1 MPLTNFAGS
10 VAIITG
16 GASGIG
22 LATASAAHARGAH
35 VVLADINT
43 EGLLKAK
50 EEIRQHNPDAQGQIL
65 TVTTDVT
72 NEQQVRELMRQAFDV
87 DRHIDLV
94 VTSAA
99 WAHAEMTPAVVLSKH
114 LQEFGL
120 LVPTEKESATTTSI
134 ELTVPSGF
142 AIDSFVPSP
151 GWKRTEQTKGSGE
164 EAIVQMVTWTGGKV
178 PTGEDAAFHFLATP
192 NDSKTYDFEVR
203 QTYSDG
209 SIVDWSGPESS
220 DTPAPLV
227 DGVSSFGGGGTTTL
241 TIVALIIGAVG
252 VLLGIAGLATRGR
265 PLA

>member
-1 MPLTNFAGS
+1 MRVRRYLVVCALAAAAAL
-10 VAIITG
+10 VA
-16 GASGIG
+16 ASG
-22 LATASAAHARGAH
+22 
-35 VVLADINT
+35 
-43 EGLLKAK
+43 
-50 EEIRQHNPDAQGQIL
+50 
-65 TVTTDVT
+65 
-72 NEQQVRELMRQAFDV
+72 
-87 DRHIDLV
+87 
-94 VTSAA
+94 A
-99 WAHAEMTPAVVLSKH
+99 WAHAELTPAVVVSKH
-114 LQEFGL
+114 AQEFGL

-220 DTPAPLV
+220 DTPAPTIQAK
-227 DGVSSFGGGGTTTL
+227 SSFGGSSSL
-241 TIVALIIGAVG
+241 LAIVALAVAG
-252 VLLGIAGLATRGR
+252 VALLVAAVAALAGGGRR